1 MIQEDNRK
9 ERRSWWMQFL
19 ISVVGT
25 AIGVGL
31 TFAVSN
37 RIESR
42 KQAQAQRMTA
52 MMVIHDIDESIER
65 VQGLKDALESQ
76 YNAMIYAMSRLS
88 QFDSVP
94 KDTLILAVSYILA
107 DENEFS
113 FDTSK
118 EKIFHSSPDTWQN
131 LGSMK
136 FIDNVQSFYFY
147 RQAFLDLYNKSVY
160 WQRPVPI
167 REFEKLNPVN
177 EAMSVDQYIESYYA
191 AVRKFLKE
199 KMTEPRVRHYMD
211 YAAWRIGS
219 INDMMEDWI
228 KLNNENKFL
237 MSITDEELEAYVN
250 SINKTGVALKE
261 ENLIGTWRVSSS
273 DDLTEE
279 FEFKEDHT
287 YTILGNQ
294 SRNVN
299 LPFAK
304 GKSKVHFTMEGT
316 WDIEGDSLIQ
326 IVNWDKYNIEIDDS
340 EIIALPGRQ
349 ELLDNWLKE
358 YVESYEKFVS
368 DKRGRNDRNA
378 FGACMDASRDKIEL
392 KSMNIDNNG
401 KMNVDVQYLKRKK

>member
-1 MIQEDNRK
+1 MTKEDNKK
-9 ERRSWWMQFL
+9 ERKSWWMQFL

-37 RIESR
+37 RIENR

-52 MMVIHDIDESIER
+52 MMVIHDIDESIES
-65 VQGLKDALESQ
+65 VQALKDASENQ
-76 YNAMIYAMSRLS
+76 YNAMIYVMSRLD
-88 QFDSVP
+88 QIDLLP
-94 KDTLILAVSYILA
+94 KDTLILAISYILA

-136 FIDNVQSFYFY
+136 FIDNVQSFYFN
-147 RQAFLDLYNKSVY
+147 RQSFLDMYNKSVY

-167 REFEKLNPVN
+167 REYEKLNPVD
-177 EAMSVDQYIESYYA
+177 EALSVEQYIESFYA
-191 AVRKFLKE
+191 ALRKFLKE
-199 KMTEPRVRHYMD
+199 KLAETSVQHYMD
-211 YAAWRIGS
+211 YAAWRTGT
-219 INDMMEDWI
+219 INDVIEGWI

>member
-1 MIQEDNRK
+1 MTKEDNRK

-19 ISVVGT
+19 ISVIGT

-37 RIESR
+37 RLENR
-42 KQAQAQRMTA
+42 KKEQAQRLTA

-65 VQGLKDALESQ
+65 AQELKDALESQ
-76 YNAMIYAMSRLS
+76 YNAMIYAMSRLD
-88 QFDSVP
+88 QFDLVP
-94 KDTLILAVSYILA
+94 NDTLILAVGYILA

-136 FIDNVQSFYFY
+136 FIDNVQSFYFN

-167 REFEKLNPVN
+167 REYEKLNPID
-177 EAMSVDQYIESYYA
+177 EALSVDQYIESFYA

-199 KMTEPRVRHYMD
+199 KMTETSVQHYMD
-211 YAAWRIGS
+211 YAAWRMSS
-219 INDMMEDWI
+219 INDVIEGWM

-261 ENLIGTWRVSSS
+261 ENLIGTWKVSSS
-273 DDLTEE
+273 DKLEE
-279 FEFKEDHT
+279 EWIFDKDHSYKVDGHQT
-287 YTILGNQ
+287 VASNM
-294 SRNVN
+294 
-299 LPFAK
+299 PFAK
-304 GKSKVHFTMEGT
+304 GNLKLHFTIEGT
-316 WDIEGDSLIQ
+316 WDIESDSLIK
-326 IVNWDKYNIEIDDS
+326 VFDLDSYTIELDDG
-340 EIIALPGRQ
+340 EMRALPGRQ
-349 ELLDNWLKE
+349 DMLDDWLKE
-358 YVESYEKFVS
+358 YKKTYDEYLN
-368 DKRGRNDRNA
+368 DNRGRKERKA
-378 FGACMDASRDKIEL
+378 YGACMDASRDKIEL
-392 KSMNIDNNG
+392 KRTD
-401 KMNVDVQYLKRKK
+401 DVQYLKRKK